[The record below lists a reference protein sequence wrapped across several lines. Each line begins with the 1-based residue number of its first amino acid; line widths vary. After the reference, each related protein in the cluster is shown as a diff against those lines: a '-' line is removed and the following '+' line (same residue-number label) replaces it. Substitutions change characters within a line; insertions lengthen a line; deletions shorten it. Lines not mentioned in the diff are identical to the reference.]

1 MAKAKNS
8 YTVWYRQP
16 GQWFWRKVKNVTGDG
31 IYPDI
36 KVRFLTLEDD
46 TLIHLSVH
54 AEVKFHPYRM
64 TVVQN
69 QMNKEAGLQVQR
81 R

>member
-1 MAKAKNS
+1 MAKAQNS

-31 IYPDI
+31 IYSDL
-36 KVRFLTLEDD
+36 KVRFLTLADD

-54 AEVKFHPYRM
+54 AEVKFDPHRM
-64 TVVQN
+64 IVVQN
-69 QMNKEAGLQVQR
+69 QMSKEAGLQVQR